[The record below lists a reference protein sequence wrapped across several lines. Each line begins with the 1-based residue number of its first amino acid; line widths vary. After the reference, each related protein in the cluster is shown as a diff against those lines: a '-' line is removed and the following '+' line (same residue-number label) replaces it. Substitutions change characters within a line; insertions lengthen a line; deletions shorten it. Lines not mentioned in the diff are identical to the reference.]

1 MSSGRRRT
9 GPAAARHTPTM
20 PVDHDDDLH
29 RGLAFDLGS
38 MVSRR
43 TVLVTAL
50 GAGAAALLAACGDDD
65 AASPSTTPTT
75 PTTDPAPTTTEP
87 SGASAPP
94 GGPGG
99 PPPGGSGPGGPPP
112 GGGGPGGGGGG
123 STTTSPESGLSA
135 VPEET
140 AGPFPGDGSNG
151 VNALTETGVVRRD
164 ITSSFGSA
172 TGTADGVPITLRMTI
187 IDVAD
192 NIPLEGAAV
201 YVWHCDAEGRY
212 SLYSQGATEE
222 NYLRGVQIADADGTV
237 TFTSI
242 YPACYSGRWPH
253 IHYEVYPSEAS
264 ITDADNKIATSQL
277 ALPDAANQ
285 AVYATAGYD
294 GSTANYNR
302 VSLDSDGVFSDGTTN
317 EEPTVTGDVT
327 AGYTL
332 TITSPVSAS

>member
-1 MSSGRRRT
+1 
-9 GPAAARHTPTM
+9 M
-20 PVDHDDDLH
+20 PDDHDDDLH

-43 TVLVTAL
+43 TVLATAL
-50 GAGAAALLAACGDDD
+50 GAGAAALLAACSGDDD
-65 AASPSTTPTT
+65 AVSSSTTDASTS
-75 PTTDPAPTTTEP
+75 PTTTTEATTTP
-87 SGASAPP
+87 ADSRPGSGGAPP
-94 GGPGG
+94 GGSSPGG
-99 PPPGGSGPGGPPP
+99 PPSVGGDTAGG
-112 GGGGPGGGGGG
+112 
-123 STTTSPESGLSA
+123 TTTTNSDSGVSA

-140 AGPFPGDGSNG
+140 AGPYPGDGSNG

-172 TGTADGVPITLRMTI
+172 SGTADGVPMTLQMTI
-187 IDVAD
+187 IDVSTQQ
-192 NIPLEGAAV
+192 PLEGAAV

-212 SLYSQGATEE
+212 SLYSDGVTEE
-222 NYLRGVQIADADGTV
+222 NYLRGVQIADADGAV

-277 ALPDAANQ
+277 ALPDDANQ
-285 AVYATAGYD
+285 AVYGDARYP
-294 GSTANYNR
+294 GSAADYGR
-302 VSLDSDGVFSDGTTN
+302 VSLESDNVFSDGTTN
-317 EEPTVTGDVT
+317 EEPAVTGDVT

-332 TITSPVSAS
+332 TITSPVST

>member
-1 MSSGRRRT
+1 
-9 GPAAARHTPTM
+9 M
-20 PVDHDDDLH
+20 PDDHDGDDLD
-29 RGLAFDLGS
+29 RGLAFDLGA

-65 AASPSTTPTT
+65 AAPTSTGSSPTAPSTSTT
-75 PTTDPAPTTTEP
+75 APVDR
-87 SGASAPP
+87 
-94 GGPGG
+94 
-99 PPPGGSGPGGPPP
+99 
-112 GGGGPGGGGGG
+112 GGGGPGRPPTGGSGGGP
-123 STTTSPESGLSA
+123 TTTNGASGPSA

-172 TGTADGVPITLRMTI
+172 SGTADGVPMTLRLTI
-187 IDVAD
+187 VDVAT
-192 NIPLEGAAV
+192 NTPLQGAAV

-222 NYLRGVQIADADGTV
+222 NYLRGVQIAAADGSV
-237 TFTSI
+237 TFSSI

-253 IHYEVYPSEAS
+253 IHYEVYPSESS

-277 ALPDAANQ
+277 ALPDDANQ
-285 AVYATAGYD
+285 AVYADSRYG
-294 GSTANYNR
+294 GSTANYAR
-302 VSLDSDGVFSDGTTN
+302 LSLDADNVFGDGTTN
-317 EEPTVTGDVT
+317 EEPTVTGSVSE
-327 AGYTL
+327 GYTL
-332 TITSPVSAS
+332 TITSPVSTS